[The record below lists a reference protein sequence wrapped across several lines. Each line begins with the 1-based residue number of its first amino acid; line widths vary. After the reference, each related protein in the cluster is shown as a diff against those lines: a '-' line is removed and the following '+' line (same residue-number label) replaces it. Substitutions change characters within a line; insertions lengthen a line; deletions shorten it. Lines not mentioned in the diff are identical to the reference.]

1 MNLVADQRTE
11 TLVDQLMPPQRPLA
25 LKLGSDDE
33 RVEMVIIVA
42 RDANDRVAEAGD
54 NEFFDLGRF
63 HVGDQASVARG
74 AQCKPLDRGYPNAP
88 RRLCMIADP
97 SRQWSRA
104 ALVGC
109 TRVRAAHKNKDS
121 MLLNIVEIIGG
132 LVLLIWGA
140 DRFVHGAAAGARN
153 FGIAPL
159 LIGLTIVAFATSAPE
174 ILVSIVASL
183 RGEADLAFGNAI
195 GSNIAN
201 IGLVLGTTAI
211 IRPIELRSATLRREM
226 PALLA
231 VSLLTVSL
239 FLDTFLS
246 RIDGFVMLTGLV
258 IVMIWLARLGMRS
271 AASDPMAEDYE
282 AEIPRHVSMKAAFV
296 WLVIGL
302 ATLLL
307 GAELLV
313 DGSIEVA
320 RILGVSEVFI
330 GVTLVAIGTSLPELA
345 VSLVSALKGEYGLAI
360 GNIVGSNIFNLLAV
374 IGIAAAIDPS
384 ALAPSVLSLH
394 IFVMVAFTL
403 VLFAMTYDYDGKN
416 DLSRLEGIAL
426 LTAYFAYFGYVVTQ
440 SV

>member
-1 MNLVADQRTE
+1 MWIAILVLIFGFI
-11 TLVDQLMPPQRPLA
+11 TLV
-25 LKLGSDDE
+25 
-33 RVEMVIIVA
+33 
-42 RDANDRVAEAGD
+42 
-54 NEFFDLGRF
+54 
-63 HVGDQASVARG
+63 
-74 AQCKPLDRGYPNAP
+74 
-88 RRLCMIADP
+88 
-97 SRQWSRA
+97 WS
-104 ALVGC
+104 
-109 TRVRAAHKNKDS
+109 
-121 MLLNIVEIIGG
+121 
-132 LVLLIWGA
+132 A
-140 DRFVHGAAAGARN
+140 DRFVSGAAASAKNLGVSKM
-153 FGIAPL
+153 
-159 LIGLTIVAFATSAPE
+159 LIGLTVVSLGTSAPE
-174 ILVSIVASL
+174 ILVA
-183 RGEADLAFGNAI
+183 LAAAMDDFPTLAIGNAI

-201 IGLVLGTTAI
+201 IGLVLGMTAI

-271 AASDPMAEDYE
+271 AATDPMAEDYD
-282 AEIPRHVSMKAAFV
+282 AEIPQHVSMRAALL

-302 ATLLL
+302 ATLLI
-307 GAELLV
+307 GAEFLV
-313 DGSIEVA
+313 DGAIEIAVA
-320 RILGVSEVFI
+320 LGVTEVVI

-374 IGIAAAIDPS
+374 IGIAAAIEPS

-426 LTAYFAYFGYVVTQ
+426 LTAYIAYFTYVVVQ
-440 SV
+440 SI